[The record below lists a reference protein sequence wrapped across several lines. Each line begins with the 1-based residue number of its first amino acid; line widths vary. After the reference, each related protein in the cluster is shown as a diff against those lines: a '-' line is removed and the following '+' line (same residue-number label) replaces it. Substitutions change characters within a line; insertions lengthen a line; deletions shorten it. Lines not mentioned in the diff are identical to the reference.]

1 MMIVSVLGV
10 YLSLW
15 ALTAHAVAIAPL
27 PSGCDCAGTAFNS
40 SLAKEVFCGDPRLG
54 PIDYQSHDSKAIVPI
69 TRTWHRLGRLC
80 PGEFLKR
87 WTNKDGRFIY
97 PIEDG
102 FQLDSHKHA
111 IKQTAVLCPGTLV
124 DRFGGEQGSFLA
136 PAGMR
141 YEARSIPPSNL
152 VTVTRKEPNS
162 SPFNYHVYM
171 VLKPMQATAGC
182 IAPWFEQPGLGVQ
195 YLINGSVTAAIQEG
209 FLRKFDGQK
218 SALLARERRQACGTC
233 KPTSLS
239 CPGYQE
245 NYELLAG
252 GIRPIG
258 LQA

>member
-1 MMIVSVLGV
+1 MIVSVLGV

-27 PSGCDCAGTAFNS
+27 PSLCDCSGTAINS
-40 SLAKEVFCGDPRLG
+40 SLAEEVVCGDPRLG
-54 PIDYQSHDSKAIVPI
+54 PIASRYHGSKAIFPM
-69 TRTWHRLGRLC
+69 TETWHPLGRLC
-80 PGEFLKR
+80 PGEFLEK
-87 WTNKDGRFIY
+87 WTRKDGRFIY
-97 PIEDG
+97 PLENG

-136 PAGMR
+136 PAGMH
-141 YEARSIPPSNL
+141 YEARSIPPLSL
-152 VTVTRKEPNS
+152 VADKGPNR

-171 VLKPMQATAGC
+171 VLKPMHVTAGC

-218 SALLARERRQACGTC
+218 SALLARGRRQARETC

-239 CPGYQE
+239 CPGYQKDFR
-245 NYELLAG
+245 LLAG

-258 LQA
+258 LQR